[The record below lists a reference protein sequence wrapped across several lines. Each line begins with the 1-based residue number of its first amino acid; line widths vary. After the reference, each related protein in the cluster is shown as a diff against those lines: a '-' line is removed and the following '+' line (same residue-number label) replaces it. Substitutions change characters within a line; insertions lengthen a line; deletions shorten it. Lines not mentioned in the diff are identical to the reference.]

1 MSKEGHQR
9 GDTNV
14 VLDRKVASKVKPPR
28 MYKVLLHNDDYTTM
42 EFVVAILE
50 TVFHHSN
57 ASAMQ
62 IMLHIHQNGVGVA
75 GVELG
80 AGRDAGGQPRRLGV
94 RMDAGVFTYEVAE
107 SKVTK
112 VMTLARENKF
122 PLLCTCEPE

>member
-1 MSKEGHQR
+1 MSKERHQR
-9 GDTNV
+9 DDTNV

-62 IMLHIHQNGVGVA
+62 IMLHIHQNVHARHGYRTGDILFGHRFVDILKVDEQGRRVIHNHDFHHTVA
-75 GVELG
+75 LDDKTT
-80 AGRDAGGQPRRLGV
+80 AA
-94 RMDAGVFTYEVAE
+94 
-107 SKVTK
+107 
-112 VMTLARENKF
+112 
-122 PLLCTCEPE
+122 

>member
-1 MSKEGHQR
+1 MSKERHQR
-9 GDTNV
+9 DDTNV

-75 GVELG
+75 GV
-80 AGRDAGGQPRRLGV
+80 
-94 RMDAGVFTYEVAE
+94 FTYEVAE

>member
-1 MSKEGHQR
+1 MSKERHQR
-9 GDTNV
+9 DDTNV

-62 IMLHIHQNGVGVA
+62 IMLHIHQSGVGV
-75 GVELG
+75 
-80 AGRDAGGQPRRLGV
+80 
-94 RMDAGVFTYEVAE
+94 AGVFTYEVAE

-112 VMTLARENKF
+112 VMALARENKF

>member
-1 MSKEGHQR
+1 M
-9 GDTNV
+9 
-14 VLDRKVASKVKPPR
+14 
-28 MYKVLLHNDDYTTM
+28 
-42 EFVVAILE
+42 VAILE

-62 IMLHIHQNGVGVA
+62 IMLHIHQNGVGV
-75 GVELG
+75 
-80 AGRDAGGQPRRLGV
+80 
-94 RMDAGVFTYEVAE
+94 AGVFTYEVAE